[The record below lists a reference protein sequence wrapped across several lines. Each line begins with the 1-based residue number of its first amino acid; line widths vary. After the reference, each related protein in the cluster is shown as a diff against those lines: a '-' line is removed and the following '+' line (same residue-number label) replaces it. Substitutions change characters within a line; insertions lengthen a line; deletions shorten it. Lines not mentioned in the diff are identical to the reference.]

1 MGLAPASQPRAS
13 VPDQLPIF
21 RPGSNPG
28 LKTLGSLGRSA
39 AFFGVWAMRA
49 NTLIM
54 IVLAGVFG
62 VLAVVLVNIWLAGQ
76 RSAMAQ
82 TGIVQGST
90 VVVAAMPLKFG
101 DALSADKLR
110 EVAWPAGAVP
120 AGAFKSTKDLL
131 AGDGAKQALQAIGV
145 NEPILA
151 TKITGPGQRATLSA
165 VLGQGMKAVSI
176 RVNDVLGVAGFVF
189 PGDRVDILLTR
200 TARGDDGTD
209 KSFVDVLL
217 QSMKVL
223 AIDQVADESKD
234 SPTVVKSVT
243 LEASTRDAQ
252 KLTLAA
258 GAGQLSLA
266 LRQAA
271 ASKGETTERVT
282 LSDLSGETP
291 EDVAKRQAELDRKA
305 AAEAAAAEE
314 RKRADDRIAGLTQ
327 AVEKVGSRLDELGKV
342 KPAPAVAS
350 APEVKEVVK
359 YVQPEPPKNVSV
371 GVFRGVKLETYDVP
385 RQP

>member
-1 MGLAPASQPRAS
+1 
-13 VPDQLPIF
+13 
-21 RPGSNPG
+21 
-28 LKTLGSLGRSA
+28 
-39 AFFGVWAMRA
+39 MRA

-82 TGIVQGST
+82 TGVVQGST

-131 AGDGAKQALQAIGV
+131 AGDGTKQALQAIGV

-165 VLGQGMKAVSI
+165 VLGEGMKAVSI

-282 LSDLSGETP
+282 LSDLTGETP
-291 EDVAKRQAELDRKA
+291 ADVAARQAELDRKA

-314 RKRADDRIAGLTQ
+314 RKRAEDKLAGLTQ
-327 AVEKVGSRLDELGKV
+327 AVEQVGNRLDQLSKV

-350 APEVKEVVK
+350 APQVKEVVKEVVK
-359 YVQPEPPKNVSV
+359 YVQPEAPARATV
-371 GVFRGVKLETYDVP
+371 GVFRGIKLETYDVP
-385 RQP
+385 RQK

>member
-1 MGLAPASQPRAS
+1 
-13 VPDQLPIF
+13 
-21 RPGSNPG
+21 
-28 LKTLGSLGRSA
+28 
-39 AFFGVWAMRA
+39 
-49 NTLIM
+49 M

-62 VLAVVLVNIWLAGQ
+62 VLAVVLANIWLASQ
-76 RSAMAQ
+76 RNAMAR
-82 TGIVQGST
+82 TDDVPRDT
-90 VVVAAMPLKFG
+90 VVVAAVPLKFG
-101 DALSADKLR
+101 DMLTDDKLR

-120 AGAFKSTKDLL
+120 AGAFKTTKEAL
-131 AGDGAKQALQAIGV
+131 AGEGTKQALQAIGT
-145 NEPILA
+145 NEPVLA

-165 VLGQGMKAVSI
+165 VLGEGMKAVSI

-189 PGDRVDILLTR
+189 PGDRVDVLLTR
-200 TARGDDGTD
+200 TARDSDGAD

-223 AIDQVADESKD
+223 AVDQVADESKD

-243 LEASTRDAQ
+243 LEASTKDAQ

-282 LSDLSGETP
+282 LSDLTGETP
-291 EDVAKRQAELDRKA
+291 DDVAKRQAELDKKA

-314 RKRADDRIAGLTQ
+314 RKRADDKIAGLTQ
-327 AVEKVGSRLDELGKV
+327 AVEKVGSRLDALGKV
-342 KPAPAVAS
+342 KPVAAVAS
-350 APEVKEVVK
+350 TPEVREVVKEVVK
-359 YVQPEPPKNVSV
+359 YVQPEPPKTVSV
-371 GVFRGVKLETYDVP
+371 GVFRGVKLDTYDVP

>member
-1 MGLAPASQPRAS
+1 
-13 VPDQLPIF
+13 
-21 RPGSNPG
+21 
-28 LKTLGSLGRSA
+28 
-39 AFFGVWAMRA
+39 MRA

-165 VLGQGMKAVSI
+165 VLGEGMKAVSI

-189 PGDRVDILLTR
+189 PGDRVDVLLTR

-282 LSDLSGETP
+282 LSDLTGETP
-291 EDVAKRQAELDRKA
+291 ADVAARQAELDRKA
-305 AAEAAAAEE
+305 AAEAETAAE
-314 RKRADDRIAGLTQ
+314 RKRAEDKIAGLTQ
-327 AVEKVGSRLDELGKV
+327 AVEKVGSRLDELGRA
-342 KPAPAVAS
+342 KPVPVAAPAT
-350 APEVKEVVK
+350 KEVVK
-359 YVQPEPPKNVSV
+359 YVQPEPPARATI

>member
-1 MGLAPASQPRAS
+1 
-13 VPDQLPIF
+13 
-21 RPGSNPG
+21 
-28 LKTLGSLGRSA
+28 
-39 AFFGVWAMRA
+39 MRA
-49 NTLIM
+49 NTVIM

-62 VLAVVLVNIWLAGQ
+62 VLAVVLANIWLANQ

-82 TGIVQGST
+82 TSDVPHDT
-90 VVVAAMPLKFG
+90 VVVAAVALKFG
-101 DALSADKLR
+101 DALTSDKLR
-110 EVAWPAGAVP
+110 EIAWPAGAAP
-120 AGAFKSTKDLL
+120 IGAFKTTKEAL
-131 AGDGAKQALQAIGV
+131 AGDAPRQALQSISA

-165 VLGQGMKAVSI
+165 VLGEGMKAVSI

-189 PGDRVDILLTR
+189 PGDRVDVLLTR
-200 TARGDDGTD
+200 TARDSDGAD
-209 KSFVDVLL
+209 RSFVDVLL

-223 AIDQVADESKD
+223 AVDQVADESKD
-234 SPTVVKSVT
+234 SPTVVKAVT

-271 ASKGETTERVT
+271 ASQGETTERIT
-282 LSDLSGETP
+282 LSDLTGETP
-291 EDVAKRQAELDRKA
+291 ADVAARQAELDKKA

-314 RKRADDRIAGLTQ
+314 RKRAEDKIAGLTQ
-327 AVEKVGSRLDELGKV
+327 AVEQVGSRLDQLSKV

-350 APEVKEVVK
+350 APEVREVVKEVVK
-359 YVQPEPPKNVSV
+359 YVQPEPPARATV

-385 RQP
+385 RQQ

>member
-1 MGLAPASQPRAS
+1 
-13 VPDQLPIF
+13 
-21 RPGSNPG
+21 
-28 LKTLGSLGRSA
+28 
-39 AFFGVWAMRA
+39 MRA
-49 NTLIM
+49 NTVIM

-62 VLAVVLVNIWLAGQ
+62 VLAVVLVNVWLASQ

-82 TGIVQGST
+82 TGVVQGST
-90 VVVAAMPLKFG
+90 VVVAAVPLKFG
-101 DALSADKLR
+101 DALSTEKLR

-131 AGDGAKQALQAIGV
+131 SGDGAKQALQAIGV

-165 VLGQGMKAVSI
+165 VLGEGMKAVSI

-200 TARGDDGTD
+200 TARGDDGAD
-209 KSFVDVLL
+209 RSFVDVLL

-234 SPTVVKSVT
+234 NPTVVKSVT

-282 LSDLSGETP
+282 LSDLIGETP
-291 EDVAKRQAELDRKA
+291 ADVAAKQAELDRKA
-305 AAEAAAAEE
+305 AAEAEAAAE
-314 RKRADDRIAGLTQ
+314 RKRAEDKIAGLTQ
-327 AVEKVGSRLDELGKV
+327 AVEQVGNRLDQLSKV

-350 APEVKEVVK
+350 APQVKEVVKEVVK
-359 YVQPEPPKNVSV
+359 YVQPEAPARATV
-371 GVFRGVKLETYDVP
+371 GVFRGIKLETYDVP
-385 RQP
+385 RQK

>member
-1 MGLAPASQPRAS
+1 
-13 VPDQLPIF
+13 
-21 RPGSNPG
+21 
-28 LKTLGSLGRSA
+28 
-39 AFFGVWAMRA
+39 MRA
-49 NTLIM
+49 NTVIM

-62 VLAVVLVNIWLAGQ
+62 VLAVVLANVWLANQ
-76 RSAMAQ
+76 RSAMAR
-82 TGIVQGST
+82 TDDVQRDT
-90 VVVAAMPLKFG
+90 VVVAAVALKFG
-101 DALSADKLR
+101 DTLSADKLR
-110 EVAWPAGAVP
+110 EVAWPTGAVP
-120 AGAFKSTKDLL
+120 AGAFKTTKELL
-131 AGDGAKQALQAIGV
+131 TGDSKQALQAIGV

-151 TKITGPGQRATLSA
+151 TKVTGPGQRATLSA
-165 VLGQGMKAVSI
+165 VLGEGMKAVSI

-189 PGDRVDILLTR
+189 PGDRVDVLLTR
-200 TARGDDGTD
+200 TVRNAEGADQ
-209 KSFVDVLL
+209 SFVDVLL

-223 AIDQVADESKD
+223 AVDQVADESKD

-271 ASKGETTERVT
+271 ASNGETTERVT
-282 LSDLSGETP
+282 LSDLTGETP
-291 EDVAKRQAELDRKA
+291 ADVAARQAELEKKV

-314 RKRADDRIAGLTQ
+314 RKRAEDKIAGLTQ

-342 KPAPAVAS
+342 KPAPVVVA
-350 APEVKEVVK
+350 APQPVLKEVVK
-359 YVQPEPPKNVSV
+359 YVQPEPPARATI

-385 RQP
+385 RQQ

>member
-1 MGLAPASQPRAS
+1 
-13 VPDQLPIF
+13 
-21 RPGSNPG
+21 
-28 LKTLGSLGRSA
+28 
-39 AFFGVWAMRA
+39 
-49 NTLIM
+49 M

-62 VLAVVLVNIWLAGQ
+62 VLAVVLANIWLASQ
-76 RSAMAQ
+76 RNAMAR
-82 TGIVQGST
+82 TDDVPHDT
-90 VVVAAMPLKFG
+90 VVVAAIPLKFG
-101 DALSADKLR
+101 DTLTEDKLR
-110 EVAWPAGAVP
+110 EIAWPAGAVP
-120 AGAFKSTKDLL
+120 AGAFKTTKEMLT
-131 AGDGAKQALQAIGV
+131 GEGVKQALQAIGT
-145 NEPILA
+145 NEPVLA

-165 VLGQGMKAVSI
+165 VLGEGMKAVSI

-200 TARGDDGTD
+200 TVRGDDGAD

-223 AIDQVADESKD
+223 AIDQVADVSKD

-243 LEASTRDAQ
+243 LEVSTKDAQ

-271 ASKGETTERVT
+271 ASKGEATERVT
-282 LSDLSGETP
+282 LSDLTGEMP
-291 EDVAKRQAELDRKA
+291 EDVAKRQAELEKKA
-305 AAEAAAAEE
+305 AADALAEAE
-314 RKRADDRIAGLTQ
+314 RKRAEDKIAGLTQ
-327 AVEKVGSRLDELGKV
+327 AVERVGSRLDELGKA
-342 KPAPAVAS
+342 KPAPAAAAEVR
-350 APEVKEVVK
+350 EVVKEVVK

>member
-1 MGLAPASQPRAS
+1 
-13 VPDQLPIF
+13 
-21 RPGSNPG
+21 
-28 LKTLGSLGRSA
+28 
-39 AFFGVWAMRA
+39 MRA
-49 NTLIM
+49 NTVIM

-62 VLAVVLVNIWLAGQ
+62 VLAVVLANIWLASQ
-76 RSAMAQ
+76 RSAMAEA
-82 TGIVQGST
+82 TGTQGNT
-90 VVVAAMPLKFG
+90 VVVASVALKFG

-110 EVAWPAGAVP
+110 EIAWPASAVP
-120 AGAFKSTKDLL
+120 AGAFKTTKDAL
-131 AGDGAKQALQAIGV
+131 AGDGTRQALQTIGV
-145 NEPILA
+145 NEPVLA
-151 TKITGPGQRATLSA
+151 SKITGPGQRATLSA
-165 VLGQGMKAVSI
+165 VLGEGMKAVSI

-189 PGDRVDILLTR
+189 PGDRVDVLLTR
-200 TARGDDGTD
+200 TERNAEGSDQ
-209 KSFVDVLL
+209 SFVDVLL

-223 AIDQVADESKD
+223 AVDQVADESKD

-243 LEASTRDAQ
+243 LEASTKDAQ

-282 LSDLSGETP
+282 LSDLTGETP
-291 EDVAKRQAELDRKA
+291 ADVAARQAELDKKA

-314 RKRADDRIAGLTQ
+314 RKRADDKLAGLTQ
-327 AVEKVGSRLDELGKV
+327 AVERVDSRLDQLSKV
-342 KPAPAVAS
+342 KPAPIVVAT
-350 APEVKEVVK
+350 PEPVKEVVK
-359 YVQPEPPKNVSV
+359 YVQPAPPARATV

>member
-1 MGLAPASQPRAS
+1 
-13 VPDQLPIF
+13 
-21 RPGSNPG
+21 
-28 LKTLGSLGRSA
+28 
-39 AFFGVWAMRA
+39 MRA

-90 VVVAAMPLKFG
+90 VVVAAIPLKFG
-101 DALSADKLR
+101 DTLSADKLR
-110 EVAWPAGAVP
+110 EVAWPAGSIP
-120 AGAFKSTKDLL
+120 TGAFKTTKEAL
-131 AGDGAKQALQAIGV
+131 AGEGTRQALQTISA
-145 NEPILA
+145 NEPVLA
-151 TKITGPGQRATLSA
+151 SKITGPGQRATLSA
-165 VLGQGMKAVSI
+165 VLSEGMKAVSI

-189 PGDRVDILLTR
+189 PGDRVDVLLTR
-200 TARGDDGTD
+200 TVRGDDGAD

-223 AIDQVADESKD
+223 AIDQVADVSKD

-243 LEASTRDAQ
+243 LEASTKDAQ

-282 LSDLSGETP
+282 LSDLTGETP
-291 EDVAKRQAELDRKA
+291 ADVAARQAELDKKA
-305 AAEAAAAEE
+305 AAEAEAAAE
-314 RKRADDRIAGLTQ
+314 RKRAEDKIAGLTQ
-327 AVEKVGSRLDELGKV
+327 AVEKVGSRLDELGRA
-342 KPAPAVAS
+342 KPIPVAAPQTKEV
-350 APEVKEVVK
+350 VKEVVK
-359 YVQPEPPKNVSV
+359 YVQPEPPARATI

>member
-1 MGLAPASQPRAS
+1 
-13 VPDQLPIF
+13 
-21 RPGSNPG
+21 
-28 LKTLGSLGRSA
+28 
-39 AFFGVWAMRA
+39 MRA

-62 VLAVVLVNIWLAGQ
+62 VLAVVLANIWLASQ
-76 RSAMAQ
+76 RSAIAQ
-82 TGIVQGST
+82 SNGAPQDT

-101 DALSADKLR
+101 DTLSADKLR
-110 EVAWPAGAVP
+110 EIPWPAGAIP
-120 AGAFKSTKDLL
+120 AGAFKTTKDAL
-131 AGDGAKQALQAIGV
+131 AGEGTRQALQAISV
-145 NEPILA
+145 NEPLLA
-151 TKITGPGQRATLSA
+151 NKITGPGQRATLSA
-165 VLGQGMKAVSI
+165 VLGEGMKAVSI

-200 TARGDDGTD
+200 TARGEDGTD

-223 AIDQVADESKD
+223 AIDQVADVSKD
-234 SPTVVKSVT
+234 NPTVVKSVT
-243 LEASTRDAQ
+243 LEASTKDAQ

-271 ASKGETTERVT
+271 ASKGETTERIT
-282 LSDLSGETP
+282 LSDLTSETP
-291 EDVAKRQAELDRKA
+291 EDVAKRQAELDKKA
-305 AAEAAAAEE
+305 AAEAEAAAE
-314 RKRADDRIAGLTQ
+314 RKRAEDKIAGLTQ

-342 KPAPAVAS
+342 KPAPAVVS
-350 APEVKEVVK
+350 APEVREVVKEVVK
-359 YVQPEPPKNVSV
+359 YVQPEPPKQVTV

>member
-1 MGLAPASQPRAS
+1 
-13 VPDQLPIF
+13 
-21 RPGSNPG
+21 
-28 LKTLGSLGRSA
+28 
-39 AFFGVWAMRA
+39 MRA

-62 VLAVVLVNIWLAGQ
+62 VLAVVLANIWLANQ

-82 TGIVQGST
+82 SNGAQRDT

-110 EVAWPAGAVP
+110 EIPWPAGAIP
-120 AGAFKSTKDLL
+120 AGAFKTTKDAM
-131 AGDGAKQALQAIGV
+131 AGEGTRQALQTISV

-151 TKITGPGQRATLSA
+151 SKITGPGQRATLSA
-165 VLGQGMKAVSI
+165 VLGEGMKAVSI

-200 TARGDDGTD
+200 TVRGDDGAD

-223 AIDQVADESKD
+223 AIDQVADATKD

-243 LEASTRDAQ
+243 LEVSTKDAQ

-271 ASKGETTERVT
+271 ASKGEATERVT
-282 LSDLSGETP
+282 LSDLTGEMP
-291 EDVAKRQAELDRKA
+291 EDVAKRQAELEKKA
-305 AAEAAAAEE
+305 AADALAEAE
-314 RKRADDRIAGLTQ
+314 RKRAEEKIAGLTQ
-327 AVEKVGSRLDELGKV
+327 AVERVGSRLDELGKA
-342 KPAPAVAS
+342 KPAPAAAAEVR
-350 APEVKEVVK
+350 EVVKEVVK

>member
-1 MGLAPASQPRAS
+1 
-13 VPDQLPIF
+13 
-21 RPGSNPG
+21 
-28 LKTLGSLGRSA
+28 
-39 AFFGVWAMRA
+39 MRA

-82 TGIVQGST
+82 TGLVQGST

-101 DALSADKLR
+101 DTLSADKLR

-120 AGAFKSTKDLL
+120 TGAFKTTKEAL
-131 AGDGAKQALQAIGV
+131 AGEGTRQALQAIST
-145 NEPILA
+145 NEPVLA
-151 TKITGPGQRATLSA
+151 SKITGPGQRATLSA
-165 VLGQGMKAVSI
+165 VLGEGMKAVSI

-189 PGDRVDILLTR
+189 PGDRVDVLLTR
-200 TARGDDGTD
+200 TVRGDDGAD

-223 AIDQVADESKD
+223 AIDQVADVSKD

-243 LEASTRDAQ
+243 LEASTKDAQ

-282 LSDLSGETP
+282 LSDLTGETP
-291 EDVAKRQAELDRKA
+291 ADVAARQAELDKKA
-305 AAEAAAAEE
+305 AAEALAEAE
-314 RKRADDRIAGLTQ
+314 RKRAEERLAGLTQ
-327 AVEKVGSRLDELGKV
+327 AVERVGSRLDQLGKV
-342 KPAPAVAS
+342 SPAPAVIAPAP
-350 APEVKEVVK
+350 APEVVKEVIK
-359 YVQPEPPKNVSV
+359 YVQPEPPARATI